1 MDVWMDKW
9 NFFTFY
15 RTLSP
20 VRAAAQKER
29 WTNRLMDLQSNKLG
43 CVLAIKAKD
52 WCYDCSILS
61 INTFAIIL
69 KRSEDE
75 GTKDFVYKAITF

>member
-1 MDVWMDKW
+1 MDVWMDKQ

-43 CVLAIKAKD
+43 CVQAIKAKD
-52 WCYDCSILS
+52 WCYDCSVLS

-75 GTKDFVYKAITF
+75 GTNDFVYKAITF

>member
-1 MDVWMDKW
+1 M
-9 NFFTFY
+9 
-15 RTLSP
+15 
-20 VRAAAQKER
+20 ER
-29 WTNRLMDLQSNKLG
+29 NRVKTKSDIYFSLG
-43 CVLAIKAKD
+43 SVLAIKAKD

-75 GTKDFVYKAITF
+75 GTNDFVYKAITF